1 LEFLELLLII
11 VSSAGL
17 LHGVLF
23 AAYLSF
29 FKKKK
34 TTTNFLLSLILI
46 FIAFRIG
53 KSIMLNFGDDLE
65 PAFIFAG
72 LATLLFTGPLLRWY
86 VLSMIKADFKLSKIY
101 FTELI
106 PFLLI
111 FISGFFITK
120 EWFDHNN
127 KTAIIIFGTV
137 LIFI

>member
-1 LEFLELLLII
+1 MEFLELLLII

-23 AAYLSF
+23 AVYLSF

-46 FIAFRIG
+46 FMAFRLG
-53 KSIMLNFGDDLE
+53 KSIMLNFGDGLE
-65 PAFIFAG
+65 PALIFAG

-111 FISGFFITK
+111 LPFLLG
-120 EWFDHNN
+120 
-127 KTAIIIFGTV
+127 
-137 LIFI
+137 